1 MGEPVKLEQLE
12 SSEGETFRQLY
23 AIYAA
28 SIAAREQK
36 REGWIAAMIG
46 APNYRVWVAKS
57 GGLVRGFS
65 ILFVPAAGGF
75 ALLEYMAV
83 APDKRGHGMGGEL
96 FRRTVATA
104 VTPEGRQLSVL
115 LEIDSDR
122 EDASDRALRTRRERF
137 YRRLGCLRIAG
148 LRYLMPLGG
157 EGSPPEMDLL
167 VYPAAPLGHPAQD
180 EVARSEVP
188 RSEVKRSEVKR
199 SEVKRWLET
208 IYRDVYHCPP
218 DDPRLAQMMA
228 ALPDP
233 VLLD

>member
-1 MGEPVKLEQLE
+1 MTEPVTLEQLA

-36 REGWIAAMIG
+36 REGWIAAMID
-46 APNYRVWVAKS
+46 APAYRVWVAKA

-83 APDKRGHGMGGEL
+83 APAERNHGLGAEL
-96 FRRTVATA
+96 FRRTMEQA
-104 VTPEGRQLSVL
+104 VSPEGRSLPVL

-122 EDASDRALRTRRERF
+122 EASPDRALRTRRERF

-148 LRYLMPLGG
+148 LRYLMPLAG

-167 VYPAAPLGHPAQD
+167 IYRAEPSGRL
-180 EVARSEVP
+180 ARSEVP
-188 RSEVKRSEVKR
+188 RSEVKQ
-199 SEVKRWLET
+199 WLET
-208 IYRDVYHCPP
+208 IYRDVYHCAP